1 MYSNAA
7 VLPCVFAGS
16 EEASALTKQE
26 RYEVVHAGARQM
38 VRFSVRISDH
48 VSVAEDRE
56 IDARQTD
63 VLGIR
68 MAYAREAAQTSHD
81 RSPVNSEVEEV
92 CFCDLVAAC
101 GEVSLQIST
110 HESAIDVCLKDLD
123 QGIDQAVA
131 AFAAGGAQI
140 EGPAVNAK

>member
-1 MYSNAA
+1 
-7 VLPCVFAGS
+7 
-16 EEASALTKQE
+16 
-26 RYEVVHAGARQM
+26 M

-56 IDARQTD
+56 VDAYQTE

-68 MAYAREAAQTSHD
+68 MAYARVAAQTLHD

-110 HESAIDVCLKDLD
+110 HESAIDVCLKDLA